1 MQLRPYQKDLVTD
14 TRKALTQHN
23 RIITT
28 LATGGGKTV
37 VFSHIVNNALKK
49 GSKVLVLT
57 DRIEL
62 LKQAKKSLDANCDVM
77 MVETLNRR
85 LNTINLY
92 SYNLVIID
100 ECHKRAFDKITSK
113 LSKDT
118 YLIGFTATPF
128 RSGKKQPL
136 KDYYSKIV
144 EGVSIGYLI
153 KNGYLSTCNYYGSN
167 MDLNGIKQLRGEY
180 DPKGVAKMYD
190 NNKVFNGVIS
200 NYKRIGELLKTLVF
214 CSTIE
219 SSKQLVSE
227 FIKAGYNAKHM
238 DAKSSNR
245 SELLEWFKNTPDAIL
260 SNVGILN
267 TGFDEPTIR
276 NVILYRVTRSLP
288 LYLQMVGRGS
298 RTTKTKKE
306 FNLLDFGNNIAR
318 FGFWHIDR
326 DWTLETAKPK
336 PVGAMVLKNCKGC
349 NSFIPVSASI
359 CKLCGYKYT
368 KLIKE
373 QEFKQLQK
381 LDPKELR
388 KQAAAGGVK
397 KLAEYSK
404 LKLINSR
411 WAMHQIKTKK
421 EAKEFIKLMGY
432 KANFYNVNKSLFN
445 WV

>member
-1 MQLRPYQKDLVTD
+1 
-14 TRKALTQHN
+14 
-23 RIITT
+23 
-28 LATGGGKTV
+28 
-37 VFSHIVNNALKK
+37 
-49 GSKVLVLT
+49 
-57 DRIEL
+57 
-62 LKQAKKSLDANCDVM
+62 
-77 MVETLNRR
+77 
-85 LNTINLY
+85 
-92 SYNLVIID
+92 
-100 ECHKRAFDKITSK
+100 
-113 LSKDT
+113 
-118 YLIGFTATPF
+118 
-128 RSGKKQPL
+128 
-136 KDYYSKIV
+136 
-144 EGVSIGYLI
+144 
-153 KNGYLSTCNYYGSN
+153 
-167 MDLNGIKQLRGEY
+167 MDLKGIKQLRGEY

-200 NYKRIGELLKTLVF
+200 NYKRIGEGLKTLVF

-245 SELLEWFKNTPDAIL
+245 AELLEWFKNTPEAIL

-298 RTTKTKKE
+298 RTTKTKNE

-336 PVGAMVLKNCKGC
+336 
-349 NSFIPVSASI
+349 
-359 CKLCGYKYT
+359 
-368 KLIKE
+368 
-373 QEFKQLQK
+373 
-381 LDPKELR
+381 
-388 KQAAAGGVK
+388 
-397 KLAEYSK
+397 AEYSK

-411 WAMHQIKTKK
+411 WAMHQIKTKQ

-432 KANFYNVNKSLFN
+432 KSNFYNVNKSFFN
-445 WV
+445 WL